1 MEKEISCD
9 CGWRARGTEDELVAA
24 AQQHGQDVHDM
35 IPTREQV
42 LATARPFETQP
53 AGTQP
58 AGTPPAGTPPAE
70 TQE

>member
-9 CGWRARGTEDELVAA
+9 CGWRARGTEDELVTA
-24 AQQHGQDVHDM
+24 AQQHGHDVHDM

-42 LATARPFETQP
+42 LATARPT
-53 AGTQP
+53 GTQP
-58 AGTPPAGTPPAE
+58 AQTQPAE

>member
-9 CGWRARGTEDELVAA
+9 CGWQARGTEGELVTA
-24 AQQHGQDVHDM
+24 AQQHGHDVHDM

-42 LATARPFETQP
+42 LATARPTETQP

-58 AGTPPAGTPPAE
+58 AE

>member
-9 CGWRARGTEDELVAA
+9 CGWQAHGTEDELVSA
-24 AQQHGQDVHDM
+24 AQQHGRDVHDM

-42 LATARPFETQP
+42 LATARPT
-53 AGTQP
+53 GTQ
-58 AGTPPAGTPPAE
+58 PAE

>member
-9 CGWRARGTEDELVAA
+9 CGWQAHGTEDELVTA
-24 AQQHGQDVHDM
+24 AQQHGRDVHDM

-42 LATARPFETQP
+42 LATARPTETQP
-53 AGTQP
+53 AQIQPAQTQP
-58 AGTPPAGTPPAE
+58 AQ

>member
-9 CGWRARGTEDELVAA
+9 CGWQARGTEDALVAA
-24 AQQHGQDVHDM
+24 AKQHGHDVHDM

-42 LATARPFETQP
+42 LATARPTETQP
-53 AGTQP
+53 AQ
-58 AGTPPAGTPPAE
+58 